1 MEVFEIETERLQLR
15 QFRVEDA
22 QDVFAIFSDEQTTLD
37 CGGYHAF
44 DAMDEEYD
52 RLMQKFAGQTRYS
65 VVRKADGRVI
75 GVISLMDAERAVP
88 GWELGIEMAPDVRRQ
103 GYAREALAAVIQAF
117 FEKTDTVL
125 FTGGH
130 YAYNTISGEL
140 LKKLGFTGVAEILK
154 GVVNPSGKIVDTY
167 ATSSLSAPAVVNS
180 GTQTPKFSNVD
191 EINSTIGADE
201 RAEYISFQAENIYI
215 GYRYYETRYA
225 DCVMDKGG
233 ASSPVGAL
241 AGASAWNYADEVQY
255 PFGYGLSYT
264 TFQQKLD
271 SVKVEDNQ
279 ITATV
284 TVTNTGDVAGK
295 SVVQLY
301 AQTPKSEAKRS

>member
-1 MEVFEIETERLQLR
+1 MAGLFTLRRSENSGIIKSTIKPENNEMQMEVFEIETERLQLR

-140 LKKLGFTGVAEILK
+140 LKKLGFTYEGIEHKAMRHAERGPTDL
-154 GVVNPSGKIVDTY
+154 VC
-167 ATSSLSAPAVVNS
+167 
-180 GTQTPKFSNVD
+180 
-191 EINSTIGADE
+191 
-201 RAEYISFQAENIYI
+201 
-215 GYRYYETRYA
+215 YYLE
-225 DCVMDKGG
+225 K
-233 ASSPVGAL
+233 
-241 AGASAWNYADEVQY
+241 
-255 PFGYGLSYT
+255 
-264 TFQQKLD
+264 
-271 SVKVEDNQ
+271 
-279 ITATV
+279 
-284 TVTNTGDVAGK
+284 
-295 SVVQLY
+295 
-301 AQTPKSEAKRS
+301 

>member
-130 YAYNTISGEL
+130 YAYNTLDQNAILGSHPDLPSLVLCNGFSGHGL
-140 LKKLGFTGVAEILK
+140 QQ
-154 GVVNPSGKIVDTY
+154 
-167 ATSSLSAPAVVNS
+167 APAV
-180 GTQTPKFSNVD
+180 GRG
-191 EINSTIGADE
+191 I
-201 RAEYISFQAENIYI
+201 AEQILH
-215 GYRYYETRYA
+215 
-225 DCVMDKGG
+225 GG
-233 ASSPVGAL
+233 WQSLDLG
-241 AGASAWNYADEVQY
+241 D
-255 PFGYGLSYT
+255 LS
-264 TFQQKLD
+264 
-271 SVKVEDNQ
+271 
-279 ITATV
+279 
-284 TVTNTGDVAGK
+284 VARVLRGEPLREAA
-295 SVVQLY
+295 VV
-301 AQTPKSEAKRS
+301 